1 MKRTLA
7 AFLAAASLA
16 LVWAPGGSLAALE
29 GRAMRLDRG
38 SGGNSSVP
46 PRGYRSPHAG
56 LAFGPA
62 DSASFIERRA
72 VAFALEEVRH
82 LRRFLAE
89 QGVDEAGW
97 ARRSTIGSTVEK
109 SLASWQTRLG
119 EKDRDRLLEWVLIR
133 EGMREGEASSREALL
148 GRIEPDPPDVAL
160 TAFDRL
166 DRLAK
171 AGCSL
176 VIRYPDAF
184 DAVVESRD
192 TDLRPDYAHLDL
204 HERTAEEAVF
214 RARFDFWQRIPG
226 PSPFDNPEMDTSK
239 EGAYERYKDPETT
252 IPPHPMLERLD
263 KHTGEP
269 FVLLT
274 PDRAHAGVRVS
285 ASDPATPPTS
295 LSWYRYLQAAIPRAE
310 HAGGEVALGYVGDDG
325 PAPAVIRAEAA
336 AIGRDHCLIRKLARR
351 IEERHGGEAWFRIA
365 YALGRDGET
374 LRLALEFR
382 LLPEDGTEPRRWTGF
397 ADLTAG
403 ALTVRYV
410 PPLTGDDAEM
420 SRFLTERGV
429 TVLADRDRDGLGDL
443 VYSAGTGH
451 FSGTVIRFGDRVRIQ
466 RPQMGTD

>member
-56 LAFGPA
+56 LAFAPS

-72 VAFALEEVRH
+72 VAFAVEEVRR
-82 LRRFLAE
+82 LRQFLAE

-133 EGMREGEASSREALL
+133 EGVREGEASSREALL

-214 RARFDFWQRIPG
+214 RARFDFRQEVPG
-226 PSPFDNPEMDTSK
+226 PNTIQNPDFDPSEDN
-239 EGAYERYKDPETT
+239 AYQRYKDPKAT
-252 IPPHPMLERLD
+252 IPPHPVLEGLD
-263 KHTGEP
+263 KHTGER

-274 PDRAHAGVRVS
+274 PNHAHAGARLSVS
-285 ASDPATPPTS
+285 EPVYAQLGLT
-295 LSWYRYLQAAIPRAE
+295 WYRYLQAAIPRAE

-336 AIGRDHCLIRKLARR
+336 AIGRDHCLIRQLARR
-351 IEERHGGEAWFRIA
+351 IEERRGGEAWFRVA
-365 YALGRDGET
+365 YALGRTGTT
-374 LRLALEFR
+374 LRLAVEYR
-382 LLPEDGTEPRRWTGF
+382 LLGGEGPRRWTGF

-403 ALTVRYV
+403 ALTVRYAA
-410 PPLTGDDAEM
+410 PMTGDDAEM

-451 FSGTVIRFGDRVRIQ
+451 FSGTVIRFGERVRIQ